1 MTRSRTSLLLL
12 VSSLWLLANV
22 PAMARDDIKDIV
34 KRSFKVNEGGTLH
47 IDVDHGNIEIM
58 VTNDR
63 AVYVEMERTLN
74 VSNEAEAQRILEA
87 HHQFEMRQEGNGVRI
102 SSRYETDRSSWWR
115 RRENQF
121 HVRFVIHVP
130 ARFNIDFSTG
140 AGNVKVAGVQ
150 GRVEGDTGAGNIS
163 LGRVQ
168 GSVKISTGSG
178 NVDLEGASGA
188 IEVDTGAGNITMLNV
203 QGNVEASTGAG
214 NIIAHI
220 LRQPEGNSSLESG
233 AGNVTVYL
241 ADQVRVTVNA
251 EAALG
256 SASCD
261 FPLRV
266 EGKWMTKSFAGR
278 INGGGPLLSMSSGVG
293 NVALLKKR

>member
-1 MTRSRTSLLLL
+1 MNRSRSPLLLL
-12 VSSLWLLANV
+12 LSSLWLLTSIQ
-22 PAMARDDIKDIV
+22 AMARDDIKDTV
-34 KRSFKVNEGGTLH
+34 KRSFKVNEGGVLR
-47 IDVDHGNIEIM
+47 IDVDQGNIEVM

-74 VSNEAEAQRILEA
+74 VSSEAEARRILEE

-102 SSRYETDRSSWWR
+102 ISRYETDRSSWWR
-115 RRENQF
+115 RRDNQF

-140 AGNVKVAGVQ
+140 AGNVAVAGVQ
-150 GRVEGDTGAGNIS
+150 GKVEGDTGAGNIK

-168 GSVKISTGSG
+168 GPVEISTGSG
-178 NVDLEGASGA
+178 NVDLEGASGT
-188 IEVDTGAGNITMLNV
+188 IQVDTGAGNITLLNV

-220 LRQPEGNSSLESG
+220 LRQPDGNSTLESG

-241 ADQVRVTVNA
+241 ADQVRLTVDA
-251 EAALG
+251 QAALG
-256 SASCD
+256 NASCD

-278 INGGGPLLSMSSGVG
+278 INGGGPTLSMSSGVG
-293 NVALLKKR
+293 NVALLKKH